1 MQTSGKANKPS
12 VSKVIVIG
20 GGIGGLTLA
29 RACLDANIEVEVY
42 EKRQLDAMLSG
53 AGGIFIQRNAI
64 RVYKLLWLGKI
75 YERFYAEGGKIGKGG
90 FFSKDGT
97 ALYINSPE
105 FAGEEDLGIC
115 LSRRALQQIL
125 YEALPPGI
133 VRTGITFAKFE
144 DTGDSVRVDFQDGS
158 TTTGDILVGAD
169 GLYSQVRA
177 SLSGKQRLEE
187 PLYSGMCCWRGF
199 FNDSSIRLDKKYSW
213 MEFWG
218 RGNRFGYFDVGGGQF
233 SFYAFNNSEQG
244 GNDGSVGGSLNA
256 LKLIFSDY
264 AEPVPSIIKVL
275 ENESIYRDDIFDRQ
289 PLGTCWGSG
298 RVTLIGDAAHPVQ
311 PNLGQ
316 GGCMA
321 VEDAFE
327 LVKLLTQ
334 QASREQVVPL
344 LRQFEASRNKRI
356 TRVFTTS
363 RQVGQLGQTTSAI
376 GCLLRNWIY
385 KLTPTWLA
393 DLQFKWLFDYQPDW
407 EELGLNGS
415 VVTEIDKIEFSK
427 TDTEIR

>member
-1 MQTSGKANKPS
+1 MQTLGKAIKSS

-29 RACLDANIEVEVY
+29 RACLDANIEVEIY

-64 RVYKLLWLGKI
+64 RVYQLLWLGKI
-75 YERFYAEGGKIGKGG
+75 YQRFYEQGGKILKGG
-90 FFSKDGT
+90 FSSKDGT
-97 ALYINSPE
+97 PLYINSPK
-105 FAGEEDLGIC
+105 FAGVEDLGIC
-115 LSRRALQQIL
+115 LSRGELQQIL
-125 YEALPPGI
+125 YEALPYGT
-133 VRTGITFAKFE
+133 VHTGMTFEKFE
-144 DTGDSVRVDFQDGS
+144 ETEDGVRVYFQDGS

-177 SLSGKQRLEE
+177 SLSGQEILES
-187 PLYSGMCCWRGF
+187 PVYSGMCCWRGF
-199 FNDSSIRLDKKYSW
+199 FNGSSVSLDREYSW

-244 GNDGSVGGSLNA
+244 GNDDLVGGFLNA

-264 AEPVPSIIKVL
+264 AEPVPSILKVL
-275 ENESIYRDDIFDRQ
+275 ESGSIYRDDIFDRQ
-289 PLGTCWGSG
+289 PLGNSWGKG

-316 GGCMA
+316 GGCMSI
-321 VEDAFE
+321 EDAFE
-327 LVKLLTQ
+327 LVKLLTKG
-334 QASREQVVPL
+334 ASSDQVVLL
-344 LRQFEASRNKRI
+344 LRQFESSRSKRV

-363 RQVGQLGQTTSAI
+363 RQVGQLGQTNSAM
-376 GCLLRNWIY
+376 GCLIRNWIY

-393 DLQFKWLFDYQPDW
+393 DLQFRWLFDYQPSW
-407 EELGLNGS
+407 KE
-415 VVTEIDKIEFSK
+415 
-427 TDTEIR
+427 